1 MQARKAVLEP
11 RWEEATDELR
21 EGYAVDHLLDK
32 FIVPRTTKA
41 DRLRL
46 ECGAELYLVACQG
59 YGAEE
64 NSREPYH
71 ISDDLIIKFELRSRE
86 SVQLLTAQ
94 AEDEPEDEAD
104 DDELTEVD
112 SDASEV
118 EHVVPKTRRFSP
130 TRSSG
135 ATKAAASGAS
145 G

>member
-1 MQARKAVLEP
+1 M
-11 RWEEATDELR
+11 
-21 EGYAVDHLLDK
+21 DHLLDK

-59 YGAEE
+59 YAAEE